1 MSENN
6 QSFISSLQLR
16 MGKFAT
22 AMNRNMY
29 VTAIRDAM
37 LAYVPFTFIASV
49 FLIFAAFPVEG
60 FNNFITNL
68 IGVETAVWQGKLL
81 IVYNAS
87 LAIGG
92 LLVAITT
99 AYSISD
105 KMNLNKLQ
113 VVLTALVSFLIM
125 TPTIFLEDSGFVLK
139 LASVSAESMFVGML
153 VSIFTAVIYRAIDRK
168 GIKIK
173 MPASVPPAVSAPFE
187 SMIPSFLV
195 VIVFWIIRLLV
206 DLTGM
211 TAVTLIN
218 STLGL
223 PLTIL
228 GGSIFGSILV
238 KLFENILWFFG
249 LHGGSIVQGIM
260 TPVWQMLEEQNRVA
274 TLAGQVAPNIISNSF
289 FTHFMSIGLQGAV
302 LAALIFAKS
311 KQYKQ
316 VSRISVAPYVFNV
329 GEPALFGFPI
339 MLNFSLIIPAFLSSV
354 VSGVIAYV
362 AMALNL
368 VPVPTGLVQLPWTTP
383 VILSGFLVTNSWR
396 GAVLQ
401 MIQLVVVTLFY
412 LPFIKTV
419 DNKLYQQERS
429 E

>member
-1 MSENN
+1 MN
-6 QSFISSLQLR
+6 QSFMSKLQTG

-22 AMNRNMY
+22 TMNRNMY

-60 FNNFITNL
+60 FNTFISKL
-68 IGVETAVWQGKLL
+68 IGVETPVWQGKLL
-81 IVYNAS
+81 IVYSAS

-92 LLVAITT
+92 LLVSITS
-99 AYSISD
+99 AYSIAE
-105 KMNLNKLQ
+105 KMELNRLQ
-113 VVLTALVSFLIM
+113 VVLTSLVSFLVL
-125 TPTIFLEDSGFVLK
+125 TPTANLEDGAPALK
-139 LASVSAESMFVGML
+139 LAAVSAEAMFVAIL
-153 VSIFTAVIYRAIDRK
+153 TSIFTAIIYRWFDRK

-187 SMIPSFLV
+187 ALIPSFAV
-195 VIVFWIIRLLV
+195 VTIFWIVRLLV

-211 TAVTLIN
+211 TPVSLIN

-223 PLTIL
+223 PLMML
-228 GGSIFGSILV
+228 GKSVFGSVIV
-238 KLFENILWFFG
+238 KLFENMLWFFG
-249 LHGGSIVQGIM
+249 LHGSSIVQGVM
-260 TPVWQMLEEQNRVA
+260 TPVWQVLEEQNRVA
-274 TLAGQVAPNIISNSF
+274 SLAGEVAPNIISSSF
-289 FTHFMSIGLQGAV
+289 FAHFMSIGLQGAV
-302 LAALIFAKS
+302 LAAFIFAKS

-316 VSRISVAPYVFNV
+316 VSRISIAPYVFNV

-339 MLNFSLIIPAFLSSV
+339 MLNFTLLIPAFFSSV
-354 VSGVIAYV
+354 LSGVIAYV
-362 AMALNL
+362 AMALHL

-401 MIQLVVVTLFY
+401 LVQLVVVTALF
-412 LPFIKTV
+412 LPFIKAA
-419 DNKLYQQERS
+419 DKKMYEQEKDS
-429 E
+429 VE

>member
-1 MSENN
+1 M
-6 QSFISSLQLR
+6 
-16 MGKFAT
+16 
-22 AMNRNMY
+22 
-29 VTAIRDAM
+29 
-37 LAYVPFTFIASV
+37 
-49 FLIFAAFPVEG
+49 
-60 FNNFITNL
+60 
-68 IGVETAVWQGKLL
+68 
-81 IVYNAS
+81 
-87 LAIGG
+87 AIGG

-99 AYSISD
+99 AYSIAD
-105 KMNLNKLQ
+105 KMKLNQLQ

-125 TPTIFLEDSGFVLK
+125 TPTVSVEDGGFALK

-153 VSIFTAVIYRAIDRK
+153 VSIFTAVVYRAIDRK

-173 MPASVPPAVSAPFE
+173 MPSSVPPAVSAPFE
-187 SMIPSFLV
+187 SMIPSFIV
-195 VIVFWIIRLLV
+195 VIMFWCIRLLV
-206 DLTGM
+206 DLSGM
-211 TAVTLIN
+211 TAVALIN

-223 PLTIL
+223 PLTLL
-228 GGSIFGSILV
+228 GGSIFGSVII
-238 KLFENILWFFG
+238 KLFENALWFFG
-249 LHGGSIVQGIM
+249 LHGGSIVQGVM

-274 TLAGQVAPNIISNSF
+274 TLAGEVAPNIISSSF

-302 LAALIFAKS
+302 LAAFFFAKS

-316 VSRISVAPYVFNV
+316 VSRISIAPYTFNV

-354 VSGVIAYV
+354 TSGVIAYV
-362 AMALNL
+362 AMALHL

-401 MIQLVVVTLFY
+401 LVQLIVVAAFFY
-412 LPFIKTV
+412 PFIKV
-419 DNKLYQQERS
+419 ADKRIYQQEQGIT